1 MDSLTQITLGAA
13 VGVAVMGRRTA
24 VWKAALWGGI
34 AGTLP
39 DLDVFFDHGDAVL
52 NMVRHRGES
61 HSFFYLTL
69 FAPLLAWVVSR
80 IHSEARPGDPWRPEP
95 SAKRSPGG
103 SAPLRVSDPHGAA
116 ARGSGFLRWWLAL
129 WLVLITHPL
138 LDAMTVYGTQLLMPF
153 TNHPFGVGSVFIID
167 PAYTVPLIVGVVA
180 ALRLKNTRGLRWNAA
195 ALAITTVY
203 LGWSVVAQQQVERVA
218 RASLDEQG
226 ITAQGLL
233 VTPAPFNTVLWRLV
247 ATTPDQYFEGYY
259 SLLDSTPTVRWTAYP
274 RGADLLARHGDNDS
288 VQRIAAFSKGIFSL
302 NEKDGRVLLTDLR
315 MGQEPA
321 YVFRFDIG
329 ALNAVGAEAPLQIAA
344 RPDLR
349 RGLPWLW
356 DRVWGVDSPLPVA
369 AQARLAPT
377 AQ

>member
-13 VGVAVMGRRTA
+13 VGVAAMGRRTA

-39 DLDVFFDHGDAVL
+39 DLDVFVDYGDAVL

-61 HSFFYLTL
+61 HAFFYLTL
-69 FAPLLAWVVSR
+69 LAPLLAWVVSR
-80 IHSEARPGDPWRPEP
+80 LHGEATLFR
-95 SAKRSPGG
+95 
-103 SAPLRVSDPHGAA
+103 
-116 ARGSGFLRWWLAL
+116 RWWLAL

-153 TNHPFGVGSVFIID
+153 TNHPFGVGSMFIID

-180 ALRLKNTRGLRWNAA
+180 ALRLKNARGLRWNAA
-195 ALAITTVY
+195 ALFITTLY
-203 LGWSVVAQQQVERVA
+203 LGWSVVGQQQAERVA
-218 RASLDEQG
+218 RDSLAQQG
-226 ITAQGLL
+226 ISAQGLL

-247 ATTPDQYFEGYY
+247 ATTPEQYFEGYY
-259 SLLDSTPTVRWTAYP
+259 SLLDSAPTVRWTAYP
-274 RGADLLARHGDNDS
+274 RGAELLARHGDNDS

-302 NEKDGRVLLTDLR
+302 SEQDGRVLLTDLR

-321 YVFRFDIG
+321 YVFRFDVG
-329 ALNAVGAEAPLQIAA
+329 ASDAVGADAPVQLAM

-356 DRVWGVDSPLPVA
+356 DRIWGVDAPLPVA
-369 AQARLAPT
+369 TLSLGEPPAR
-377 AQ
+377 

>member
-13 VGVAVMGRRTA
+13 LGVAAMGRRTA

-39 DLDVFFDHGDAVL
+39 DLDVFVDYGDAVL

-61 HSFFYLTL
+61 HAFFYLTL
-69 FAPLLAWVVSR
+69 LAPLLAWVVSR
-80 IHSEARPGDPWRPEP
+80 LHGEATLFR
-95 SAKRSPGG
+95 
-103 SAPLRVSDPHGAA
+103 
-116 ARGSGFLRWWLAL
+116 RWWLAL

-153 TNHPFGVGSVFIID
+153 TNHPFGVGSMFIID

-180 ALRLKNTRGLRWNAA
+180 ALRLKNARGLRWNAA
-195 ALAITTVY
+195 ALFITTLY
-203 LGWSVVAQQQVERVA
+203 LGWSVVGQQQAERVA
-218 RASLDEQG
+218 RDSLAQQG
-226 ITAQGLL
+226 ISAQGLL

-247 ATTPDQYFEGYY
+247 ATTPEQYFEGYY
-259 SLLDSTPTVRWTAYP
+259 SLLDSAPTVRWTAYP
-274 RGADLLARHGDNDS
+274 RGAELLARHGDNDS

-302 NEKDGRVLLTDLR
+302 SEQDGRVLLTDLR

-321 YVFRFDIG
+321 YVFRFDVG
-329 ALNAVGAEAPLQIAA
+329 ASDAVGADAPVQLAM

-356 DRVWGVDSPLPVA
+356 DRIWGVDAPLPVA
-369 AQARLAPT
+369 TLSLGEPPAR
-377 AQ
+377 